1 MQKQNG
7 GSMLDKFWSKII
19 QLLYA
24 FVKSYAEQHSLDGY
38 SEMEKAKFTAGYD
51 VDIAEN
57 DKQVYQFIVDS
68 IELKIRDKKLL
79 LGKITEALACRIE
92 DEIGIN
98 LQGYSLAFYA
108 NDIKHA
114 FNRHSN
120 DRAEKRR
127 NPPQR
132 AITARDISR
141 FVDIVTE
148 YSSVKAERYN
158 CVSFQKNINGMAT
171 IITVHSCGKRTL
183 SLKTMFIEI

>member
-1 MQKQNG
+1 
-7 GSMLDKFWSKII
+7 MLDKFWGKMI

-38 SEMEKAKFTAGYD
+38 SETEKAKFTAGSD
-51 VDIAEN
+51 VDI
-57 DKQVYQFIVDS
+57 
-68 IELKIRDKKLL
+68 
-79 LGKITEALACRIE
+79 
-92 DEIGIN
+92 
-98 LQGYSLAFYA
+98 
-108 NDIKHA
+108 
-114 FNRHSN
+114 
-120 DRAEKRR
+120 AEKRR

-148 YSSVKAERYN
+148 YNSVKAERYN
-158 CVSFQKNINGMAT
+158 CVSFQKNVNGMAT